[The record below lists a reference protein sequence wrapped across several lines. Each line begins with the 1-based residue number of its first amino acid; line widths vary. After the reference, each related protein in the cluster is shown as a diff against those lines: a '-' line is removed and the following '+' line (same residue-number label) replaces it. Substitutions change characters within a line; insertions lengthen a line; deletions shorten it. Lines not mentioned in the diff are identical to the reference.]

1 VIIFASDLGIEM
13 KMVENVLY
21 MDILIM
27 FIKRIESDDS
37 VYFHV
42 GC

>member
-1 VIIFASDLGIEM
+1 M
-13 KMVENVLY
+13 QRVENILY
-21 MDILIM
+21 IGILIM